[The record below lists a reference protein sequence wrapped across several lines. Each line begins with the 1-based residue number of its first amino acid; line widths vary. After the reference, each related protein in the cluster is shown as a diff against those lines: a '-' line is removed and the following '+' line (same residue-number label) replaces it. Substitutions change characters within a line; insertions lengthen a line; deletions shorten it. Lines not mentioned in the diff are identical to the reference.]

1 MPSSLL
7 GAIPAHTGPLVFS
20 SRVQTTLLSV
30 CLEGTF
36 HDGSRLTEVVNK
48 QEVFLPPRLLLSAY
62 VERMS

>member
-7 GAIPAHTGPLVFS
+7 DPIPVYTVRLFLV
-20 SRVQTTLLSV
+20 THATALLFV
-30 CLEGTF
+30 RLEGTY

>member
-7 GAIPAHTGPLVFS
+7 DPIPVHAVRLVLVTHATS
-20 SRVQTTLLSV
+20 LLFV
-30 CLEGTF
+30 RLEGTY
-36 HDGSRLTEVVNK
+36 HNGSRRTEVVNK